1 MWLFSS
7 LKTFPTHQ
15 TRKLMNLIPN
25 QFFFFCVNLYCVSN
39 LLVEMYKYYQAELP
53 FSYLQLSTM
62 CELFKFKMNY
72 LNTHTHSSILLD
84 DWVISLP
91 SKESKDSFCPVQG
104 AVWSQDQDWAFCLL
118 CAASHIR
125 PLPTVLLQSDPGMD
139 SSGPLCPKW
148 QSSTE
153 CHSQNKSR
161 LPWPREPACFM
172 GRGSQFP
179 CVLVSAPALKA
190 DTFIRLSMH
199 LFLCLGRG
207 THTLTHTPLYHR
219 GASGEEPTCKYRR
232 HKTHGFDPWVGKI
245 LWRRA
250 WRPTPVLL
258 PGESHGQRSL
268 VGYSP

>member
-1 MWLFSS
+1 
-7 LKTFPTHQ
+7 
-15 TRKLMNLIPN
+15 
-25 QFFFFCVNLYCVSN
+25 
-39 LLVEMYKYYQAELP
+39 MYKYYQAELP
-53 FSYLQLSTM
+53 FLYLQLSTM

-72 LNTHTHSSILLD
+72 LNTHTHSRILLD

-148 QSSTE
+148 QTSTE
-153 CHSQNKSR
+153 CHSQNKSC

-179 CVLVSAPALKA
+179 RVLVSALALKA
-190 DTFIRLSMH
+190 DTFLRLSMH
-199 LFLCLGRG
+199 LFLCLGGG
-207 THTLTHTPLYHR
+207 THTHTHTHSHSHTHPCITG
-219 GASGEEPTCKYRR
+219 GASGEEPACQRR
-232 HKTHGFDPWVGKI
+232 RQKRLGFYPWVGTI
-245 LWRRA
+245 PWRRA
-250 WRPTPVLL
+250 WPPTPVLL

>member
-1 MWLFSS
+1 
-7 LKTFPTHQ
+7 
-15 TRKLMNLIPN
+15 
-25 QFFFFCVNLYCVSN
+25 
-39 LLVEMYKYYQAELP
+39 MYKYYQAELP

-72 LNTHTHSSILLD
+72 LNTHTRSSILLD

-139 SSGPLCPKW
+139 SSGPFCPKW

-207 THTLTHTPLYHR
+207 THTHTHLHTHPCITGVLVVKNPPANIGDIRHTGSIPGLGRSSGGGHGDPLQYSCLENPMVRGAWWAIVHKAAKSQTQLNQLRTHTQ
-219 GASGEEPTCKYRR
+219 ASN
-232 HKTHGFDPWVGKI
+232 
-245 LWRRA
+245 
-250 WRPTPVLL
+250 
-258 PGESHGQRSL
+258 
-268 VGYSP
+268 